1 MERKVT
7 KIQAQKKNPDRV
19 SIFLDEEFAF
29 GLSRVVAAWL
39 KTGDVLTEEKINKL
53 RQQDSYE
60 VALQKALNFLSY
72 RPRSE
77 SEVRKKL
84 IEKEFETAVIDNVIV
99 RLRELNYLGDLEFAR
114 QWVENRSTFRPRGSR
129 ALTAELKIKGV
140 DEATIAQALSEM
152 PEEEQLAFE
161 AAKKYV
167 NRLKGLDR
175 DKFRSRLG
183 GFLGR
188 RGFGYETIYKVVEE
202 TWQAIQSED
211 ASHS

>member
-19 SIFLDEEFAF
+19 SIFLDDEFAF

-39 KTGDVLTEEKINKL
+39 KTGDVLTKEKINKL

-84 IEKEFETAVIDNVIV
+84 IEKEFETAVIDNVIE
-99 RLRELNYLGDLEFAR
+99 RLRKLNYLGDLEFAR